1 MRITRKDLD
10 LIAEA
15 YNDMSGPRSM
25 ENTTSEDAETKVPAK
40 VTGPPRKK
48 LRFKSQKSLK
58 PNGQKMTVGSVKPPR
73 KKLKFFSQEDKDNE

>member
-1 MRITRKDLD
+1 MRITRRDLD

-15 YNDMSGPRSM
+15 YDDMSGPRSM
-25 ENTTSEDAETKVPAK
+25 ENTTSEDAETKVSTK

-73 KKLKFFSQEDKDNE
+73 KKLKFFSQEESEKE